1 MRSLDDMV
9 VVPEDDES
17 GTFEEADRVG
27 LIHTAIQHLLVK
39 LGADMGF
46 EIHVASN
53 DQGRRRADDL
63 VSLEDLCS
71 ATLAGAGS

>member
-1 MRSLDDMV
+1 MPWSSCLRDDGS
-9 VVPEDDES
+9 E
-17 GTFEEADRVG
+17 TLEEADRVG
-27 LIHTAIQHLLVK
+27 VTHTAIQHCLVK

-46 EIHVASN
+46 EVHVASG
-53 DQGRRRADDL
+53 DQGSRRADDL